1 MIAAVA
7 EALPAQ
13 NTSSPVVVGQSA
25 GVLTEATL
33 VSLARS
39 HAGMPVTADAA
50 REMLDMYY
58 MVVDNLQEQIIQSG
72 LMGSNPAQLLDSINK
87 MKDLMGLGWMRRKLK
102 ASADNARE
110 RGYKRIDIDQIVN
123 IDPFE

>member
-1 MIAAVA
+1 
-7 EALPAQ
+7 
-13 NTSSPVVVGQSA
+13 
-25 GVLTEATL
+25 
-33 VSLARS
+33 
-39 HAGMPVTADAA
+39 MPVTADAA

-123 IDPFE
+123 IDPFESKFRHLKFIAGSYTSSAWGGLRNLLWIT

>member
-1 MIAAVA
+1 M
-7 EALPAQ
+7 
-13 NTSSPVVVGQSA
+13 
-25 GVLTEATL
+25 

-72 LMGSNPAQLLDSINK
+72 LMVQPAQLLDSINK
-87 MKDLMGLGWMRRKLK
+87 MKDLMGLAG
-102 ASADNARE
+102 
-110 RGYKRIDIDQIVN
+110 
-123 IDPFE
+123 